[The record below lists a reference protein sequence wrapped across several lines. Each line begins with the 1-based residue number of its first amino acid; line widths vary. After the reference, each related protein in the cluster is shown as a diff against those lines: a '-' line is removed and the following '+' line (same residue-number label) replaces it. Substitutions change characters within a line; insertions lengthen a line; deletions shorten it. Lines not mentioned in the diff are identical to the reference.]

1 MFEVGLGCPWVRGLG
16 LIRGGETQW
25 QVDKKG
31 VRNLGGSK
39 KIRLGWRREDGQVVW
54 PAKSPVREVS
64 GSGRGVTGVEREGIT
79 DHRGRKRTV
88 QSVPPPPR
96 MPEHARTPRQ

>member
-1 MFEVGLGCPWVRGLG
+1 MALGFVEGFAVVFEVGLGCPWVRGLG

-39 KIRLGWRREDGQVVW
+39 KD
-54 PAKSPVREVS
+54 PF
-64 GSGRGVTGVEREGIT
+64 GVE
-79 DHRGRKRTV
+79 
-88 QSVPPPPR
+88 
-96 MPEHARTPRQ
+96 A